1 VTRKIIKKYLVITQV
16 FCHSLFAMKDIT
28 LELLKALEELHGV
41 LDLKTHSG
49 LAVNQEISKEVF
61 NKFYQPAIN
70 ARIVIEKAK
79 NVLDTL
85 Q

>member
-1 VTRKIIKKYLVITQV
+1 
-16 FCHSLFAMKDIT
+16 MKDIT

-49 LAVNQEISKEVF
+49 LAVNQLLSTEVF

-70 ARIVIEKAK
+70 ARAVINKTK
-79 NVLDTL
+79 NVLDAL